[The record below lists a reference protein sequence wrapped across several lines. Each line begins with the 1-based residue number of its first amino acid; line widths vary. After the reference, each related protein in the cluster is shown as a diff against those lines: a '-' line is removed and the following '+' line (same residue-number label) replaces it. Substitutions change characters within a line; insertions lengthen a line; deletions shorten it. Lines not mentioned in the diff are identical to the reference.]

1 MQKQAASYVL
11 LPSIRRSSYPSIH
24 TSDSNSNLRR
34 PEGTLMSALGSTE
47 MRACQLPAAV
57 ELELAQLERRHDQ
70 RADPLAQRRLAEL
83 GEAAAV
89 RVLQRIGRSRQPVQN
104 LSAYIQ
110 WVMKHDS
117 EERAAAGGSVPS
129 QRGGDAVLGTVNHH
143 IHISLDL
150 PIHATINAGSPAR
163 STHYSLQ
170 LPGSPGHGPVSGLQH
185 QVGTESLVRH
195 AIASPTT
202 TVSSP
207 SPVRNIV
214 KSLHQL
220 ALGGL
225 PRTVGAE
232 LATPPTPVHMMPAD
246 PLVNANTSKATAN
259 LHMTMMALGELEF
272 DKVFL
277 IYVYL
282 GRNKTEDVC
291 ELREDY
297 IRSLPSLS
305 MKDSEPEIW
314 HRFGHKFVAES
325 DRRKNLDWGDSSK
338 ARVYHCCLEI
348 ADGSVVTIFKGPY
361 LETSRNKLQKVVGDD
376 NILVV
381 KFSDIPGQRNFGNDV
396 GAYYSVY
403 HKVAED
409 GISLGLRRYRYLIHK
424 DGGKEGKLK
433 EGTEKFSSGVKC
445 YFLRTESGWNRDDAY
460 ILSNKTIDEA
470 RKLFMHVHTVPTLAK
485 YLARF
490 ALVLSKATTLL
501 DANDLS
507 KVNVII
513 IEDIPCKDRNGNIV
527 LSHGEP
533 LIHTDGTGLISED
546 IANKCPTSVVK
557 GNFSRTPD
565 LQPLLLQI
573 RMFYNGLAVK
583 GTLLVDRRL
592 LPGTIKIRQSM
603 IKTASDPNLRD
614 EQSFNSLEIVSTS
627 KYPKRAFTSRFLIA
641 LLHYGGVPADYFL
654 ELVRKALKDV
664 EKACHKASYS
674 LEVAYNHA
682 NLDDS
687 MSARMILSGIQPE
700 DDAYLQYQLAFMTR
714 EEREGI
720 KLGRIPIEE
729 SYYLMGTSD
738 PTGTLKPNEVCVI
751 HENGQ
756 ISGDVL
762 VYTNPG
768 LHFGDIHVLTA
779 TPIPNLEKEIV
790 GFSKYVIIFPI
801 SGPRSLADEMA
812 NSDFDGDMYFV
823 SRNPQLLEHF
833 RPSEA
838 WVPRNPPKKVEQKNP
853 QHYDGPQLE
862 SLLFKEFLKSRFV
875 PSYTIGTA
883 ADCWLVYMD
892 QLLAGQVQENKRGME
907 IKDKTLD
914 LVDIYYESLD
924 APKTGIKV
932 DVPDALRVKK
942 YPHYMEKGDDRS
954 YHSTSVLGQIYDEA
968 KALSEQS
975 KDIPPI
981 NISPLACFTEVAVGV
996 TKERK
1001 EEWKRLYDEY
1011 RGESTALCDKKYNK
1025 KYSKEE
1031 RDAGFTKLYQKYRR
1045 MLYDAEEF
1053 DDSLRNYNEVF
1064 GEACAIYQIV
1074 YEYARRQN
1082 KATLCGFA
1090 WKVAGRALCHL
1101 HAIKRGGETVLC
1113 SQSVLRDAFKKNR

>member
-1 MQKQAASYVL
+1 MMFLFDPCVWCGYL
-11 LPSIRRSSYPSIH
+11 LREYQYTPHIMPIY
-24 TSDSNSNLRR
+24 TSPRTSHSR
-34 PEGTLMSALGSTE
+34 
-47 MRACQLPAAV
+47 
-57 ELELAQLERRHDQ
+57 
-70 RADPLAQRRLAEL
+70 AEL
-83 GEAAAV
+83 DT
-89 RVLQRIGRSRQPVQN
+89 QP
-104 LSAYIQ
+104 
-110 WVMKHDS
+110 
-117 EERAAAGGSVPS
+117 
-129 QRGGDAVLGTVNHH
+129 T
-143 IHISLDL
+143 
-150 PIHATINAGSPAR
+150 PAR
-163 STHYSLQ
+163 
-170 LPGSPGHGPVSGLQH
+170 
-185 QVGTESLVRH
+185 
-195 AIASPTT
+195 
-202 TVSSP
+202 
-207 SPVRNIV
+207 
-214 KSLHQL
+214 
-220 ALGGL
+220 
-225 PRTVGAE
+225 
-232 LATPPTPVHMMPAD
+232 MMQAD
-246 PLVNANTSKATAN
+246 LSLVNANTSKATAN
-259 LHMTMMALGELEF
+259 LHMTTMALGELEF
-272 DKVFL
+272 NEVFL

-282 GRNKTEDVC
+282 GRNKIEDVC

-305 MKDSEPEIW
+305 MKDFEPEIW

-325 DRRKNLDWGDSSK
+325 DRRRNLDWGDSSK

-361 LETSRNKLQKVVGDD
+361 LETSRNKLQKVVGDE

-381 KFSDIPGQRNFGNDV
+381 KFSDIPGQRNFGNNV

-424 DGGKEGKLK
+424 DGGKEEKRK
-433 EGTEKFSSGVKC
+433 EGTKKFSSGVKC
-445 YFLRTESGWNRDDAY
+445 YFLRTESGWNRDDGY

-501 DANDLS
+501 L
-507 KVNVII
+507 
-513 IEDIPCKDRNGNIV
+513 PPNGNIV
-527 LSHGEP
+527 FSHGEP

-565 LQPLLLQI
+565 LQE
-573 RMFYNGLAVK
+573 RREYNGLAVK

-592 LPGTIKIRQSM
+592 LPGTIKIRRSM
-603 IKTASDPNLRD
+603 IKTASDPNLQD
-614 EQSFNSLEIVSTS
+614 EQSFNSLEIVGTS

-664 EKACHKASYS
+664 EKACYKASDS

-700 DDAYLQYQLAFMTR
+700 DDAYLQYQLAFMSR

-801 SGPRSLADEMA
+801 SGPRSLADKMA

-853 QHYDGPQLE
+853 RDYGGPQLE

-892 QLLAGQVQENKRGME
+892 QLLVGQVQESKREME

-981 NISPLACFTEVAVGV
+981 NISPVACFTEVAVGV

-1001 EEWKRLYDEY
+1001 EQWKRLYDEY
-1011 RGESTALCDKKYNK
+1011 RGESTALYDK

-1031 RDAGFTKLYQKYRR
+1031 RD

-1074 YEYARRQN
+1074 YEYAQSQN

>member
-1 MQKQAASYVL
+1 
-11 LPSIRRSSYPSIH
+11 
-24 TSDSNSNLRR
+24 
-34 PEGTLMSALGSTE
+34 
-47 MRACQLPAAV
+47 
-57 ELELAQLERRHDQ
+57 
-70 RADPLAQRRLAEL
+70 
-83 GEAAAV
+83 
-89 RVLQRIGRSRQPVQN
+89 
-104 LSAYIQ
+104 
-110 WVMKHDS
+110 
-117 EERAAAGGSVPS
+117 
-129 QRGGDAVLGTVNHH
+129 
-143 IHISLDL
+143 
-150 PIHATINAGSPAR
+150 
-163 STHYSLQ
+163 
-170 LPGSPGHGPVSGLQH
+170 
-185 QVGTESLVRH
+185 
-195 AIASPTT
+195 
-202 TVSSP
+202 
-207 SPVRNIV
+207 
-214 KSLHQL
+214 
-220 ALGGL
+220 
-225 PRTVGAE
+225 
-232 LATPPTPVHMMPAD
+232 
-246 PLVNANTSKATAN
+246 
-259 LHMTMMALGELEF
+259 MMALGELEF
-272 DKVFL
+272 YKVFL

-282 GRNKTEDVC
+282 GRNKIEDVG
-291 ELREDY
+291 ELREEY
-297 IRSLPSLS
+297 IRSLHPLS
-305 MKDSEPEIW
+305 MNDFESEIW
-314 HRFGHKFVAES
+314 HRFGCKFVAES

-348 ADGSVVTIFKGPY
+348 ADGSVVTTFKGPY

-381 KFSDIPGQRNFGNDV
+381 KFSEIPGQRNIGNDAS
-396 GAYYSVY
+396 AYYSVY

-424 DGGKEGKLK
+424 DGGKEGKRK

-445 YFLRTESGWNRDDAY
+445 YFLRTESGRNRDDAY

-490 ALVLSKATTLL
+490 TLVLSKAVTLL

-557 GNFSRTPD
+557 GNFSMTLD
-565 LQPLLLQI
+565 LQ
-573 RMFYNGLAVK
+573 
-583 GTLLVDRRL
+583 L

-614 EQSFNSLEIVSTS
+614 GQSFNSLEIVGTS

-664 EKACHKASYS
+664 DKACHKASDC

-682 NLDDS
+682 NMDDS

-756 ISGDVL
+756 ISGEVL

-779 TPIPNLEKEIV
+779 TPIPNLEKDIV

-838 WVPRNPPKKVEQKNP
+838 WVPRNPPKKVKQKNP
-853 QHYDGPQLE
+853 RDCDGPQLE
-862 SLLFKEFLKSRFV
+862 SLLFEEFLKSRFV
-875 PSYTIGTA
+875 PSYAIGTS
-883 ADCWLVYMD
+883 ADYWMAYMD
-892 QLLAGQVQENKRGME
+892 QLLAGQVQEDKSEME
-907 IKDKTLD
+907 IKNKTLD

-932 DVPDALRVKK
+932 DVPDELRLNK

-981 NISPLACFTEVAVGV
+981 NISPLACFSEVAVGV

-1001 EEWKRLYDEY
+1001 DLWKRLYDEY
-1011 RGESTALCDKKYNK
+1011 RGESTALYDK

-1031 RDAGFTKLYQKYRR
+1031 RDTGFTKLYQKYRR
-1045 MLYDAEEF
+1045 MLYDAAEF

-1074 YEYARRQN
+1074 YEYAQSQN
-1082 KATLCGFA
+1082 KVTLCGFA

-1101 HAIKRGGETVLC
+1101 HAIKRGGETMLC
-1113 SQSVLRDAFKKNR
+1113 SHSVLRDAFKKNR